1 MIVRCKPMEVDGR
14 GWKRPHW
21 ITGVAL
27 MDGGLFCF
35 LGLPPPGV
43 SPTTPDPGPP
53 PAGSKEPLVPPEF
66 PATPLPWSSLDPL
79 GLDRL
84 GLDQLGLTQSIG
96 GLVLGLIALF
106 SSYDHITFAGRSIP
120 LQQQW
125 GIPFIFASVAT
136 VFTGCVQYGAPLGR
150 DAQLATRSR
159 LRAANER
166 EVDRNR
172 ADQERNRAAVDE
184 VGRRPWRENARL
196 RMLNAKTKT
205 LLSYV
210 DQHCFPP
217 ESNSTPIPPIETGSS
232 S

>member
-1 MIVRCKPMEVDGR
+1 MEVDGR
-14 GWKRPHW
+14 GWKRPPS

-27 MDGGLFCF
+27 
-35 LGLPPPGV
+35 PGV
-43 SPTTPDPGPP
+43 PPTTPDPAPT
-53 PAGSKEPLVPPEF
+53 PAGSEELPDPPEF
-66 PATPLPWSSLDPL
+66 PSTPRPWS
-79 GLDRL
+79 GLDR
-84 GLDQLGLTQSIG
+84 LGLTQSIG

-136 VFTGCVQYGAPLGR
+136 AFV
-150 DAQLATRSR
+150 DSQLATRSR

-172 ADQERNRAAVDE
+172 ADKERDRAAVDE

-196 RMLNAKTKT
+196 RTLNAKTKT

-217 ESNSTPIPPIETGSS
+217 ESNSTPIPPIEPGSS
-232 S
+232 SC